1 MAFWASRLSPLN
13 VVYAG
18 GETPPLQ
25 FTGEAMQKTS
35 MKNEKILLLLGA
47 LGAGFLSGLIGAGG
61 GIILYFVL
69 GALYG
74 KGAKEN
80 LILSSVS
87 VMFFCAVSLF
97 FHKGGSLDL
106 REILRVGIPAAAG
119 GIAGALL
126 LSKIPQ
132 KTAKKL
138 FSAVIILSGII
149 MLLR

>member
-1 MAFWASRLSPLN
+1 
-13 VVYAG
+13 
-18 GETPPLQ
+18 
-25 FTGEAMQKTS
+25 MQKTS
-35 MKNEKILLLLGA
+35 VKNEKILLLLGA

-74 KGAKEN
+74 KGTKEN
-80 LILSSVS
+80 LIFSSVS

-97 FHKGGSLDL
+97 FYKGGSLDL
-106 REILRVGIPAAAG
+106 REILKVSIPAAAG
-119 GIAGALL
+119 GSIGAFL

-138 FSAVIILSGII
+138 FSAVVILSGII